1 MLQSRLKLDTL
12 YLTHYSSICTNLSK
26 IAKKLN
32 IDLCQFFSHWKEA
45 LFLLKPWNKNGGH
58 RTRFCTRAAESV
70 HQMHFL
76 RVLREDW
83 GEFQNGMY
91 MEGWGGEQK
100 FNIHYRGSPLAGP
113 TQQQTLLYIMHIP
126 NTSSLISARNNPK
139 RKFQ

>member
-1 MLQSRLKLDTL
+1 
-12 YLTHYSSICTNLSK
+12 
-26 IAKKLN
+26 
-32 IDLCQFFSHWKEA
+32 
-45 LFLLKPWNKNGGH
+45 
-58 RTRFCTRAAESV
+58 
-70 HQMHFL
+70 MHFL

-91 MEGWGGEQK
+91 MEGGGGGAVEQK